1 MAAKNKY
8 YLFASILT
16 LLFTFVAILQSFET
30 VSVLGLTTE
39 ILWIPIW
46 IAVVVL
52 PLLNVYE
59 IVVHPDDMN
68 RYSWI
73 GLMLNIVT
81 ILFVLRYF
89 KLELLP

>member
-1 MAAKNKY
+1 MATKNKY

-16 LLFTFVAILQSFET
+16 LLLTILAILQTFET
-30 VSVLGLTTE
+30 VSVLGLEAE
-39 ILWIPIW
+39 IQWIPIW

-89 KLELLP
+89 KIELLP